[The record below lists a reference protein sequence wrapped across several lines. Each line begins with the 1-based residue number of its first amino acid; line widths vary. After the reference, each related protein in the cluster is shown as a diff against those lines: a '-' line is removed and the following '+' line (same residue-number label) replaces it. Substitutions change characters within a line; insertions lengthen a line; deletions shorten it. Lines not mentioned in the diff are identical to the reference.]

1 MSVTDS
7 ERKALSDFCKVHRT
21 TEDIKQEMK
30 AQARSLADVK
40 KEGIQNLTEMLQES
54 KSSIYRL
61 ERPNTAAE
69 DEDFPAFVR
78 LKKSISSR
86 SLTPE
91 LLEQAVNNI
100 SHDVLYEL
108 SNREQGRG
116 RKRKTPPGAGAAAGV
131 SSDIQALVTEA
142 VLYAIRKTR
151 STEKQVADMTS
162 SLPRGTDESQ
172 ITDAPADIQRY
183 VQEMVGLQSKLKA
196 VNKKYKDELATLK
209 QQEEDVRQQVDSF
222 LKRGNKDSFKLN
234 VNVDGDKVHYYIRRR
249 KVVTKKPMSVGELKE
264 HVHNT
269 VSRLLQHANRV
280 HSVQDVNE
288 DFINALRS
296 SVYQTLLY
304 HLKNRESQEEE
315 KILLHRGRGKAQNL
329 RVIEGSSSSSE
340 ASEQEED

>member
-78 LKKSISSR
+78 LKKSVSSR

-91 LLEQAVNNI
+91 LLEQAVNSI
-100 SHDVLYEL
+100 SQDVLYEL

-116 RKRKTPPGAGAAAGV
+116 RKRKAPPGAGAAGV
-131 SSDIQALVTEA
+131 SSDIEALVTEA
-142 VLYAIRKTR
+142 VLQAIRKTR

-183 VQEMVGLQSKLKA
+183 VQEMVELQSKLKA

-234 VNVDGDKVHYYIRRR
+234 VNVAGDKVHYYIRRR

-329 RVIEGSSSSSE
+329 RVIEASSSSE